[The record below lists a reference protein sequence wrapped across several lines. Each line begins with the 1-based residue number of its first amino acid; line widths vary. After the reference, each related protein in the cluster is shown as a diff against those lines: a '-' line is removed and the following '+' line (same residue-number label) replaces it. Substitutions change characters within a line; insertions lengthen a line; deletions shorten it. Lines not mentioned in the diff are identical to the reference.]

1 MNSNQRSEINN
12 QTENGAN
19 KKGMPG
25 SKGNTTDG
33 PLDHTYPQ
41 GAAQQQGVQK
51 AGTTGTQQSGA
62 GPGIDAAGGG
72 RDSGG
77 RTHLPGGSMQTQ
89 QTGGTGPVQGVTDSH
104 QKAMEQRSG
113 AYGQLEQ
120 PVGDRSRDQASPA
133 GTRGGGQHGPQS
145 SVESVQG
152 GSMGARQ
159 SATPSGTQGGGQL
172 GGQIGSSSVQQGG
185 PASGQQSMDRAGTQ
199 TGSRQ
204 ENEDPALQS
213 NDLAGGLP
221 RSPGNS
227 GPSSGPR
234 DTHLTGAQIHANQQ
248 KAEGGVHNSNDAA
261 GGYPKSPGGSN
272 KLAADEK
279 MDDDTGF
286 SNKG

>member
-1 MNSNQRSEINN
+1 MNANQRSEINN

-19 KKGMPG
+19 KKGTPG

-41 GAAQQQGVQK
+41 GAAQQQGNQNLD
-51 AGTTGTQQSGA
+51 GTGTQQSGA
-62 GPGIDAAGGG
+62 GPGIDAAGGA

-77 RTHLPGGSMQTQ
+77 RSDLPGGSMQTQ
-89 QTGGTGPVQGVTDSH
+89 QTGGTGAVQGVTDSH

-113 AYGQLEQ
+113 AYGQLEL
-120 PVGDRSRDQASPA
+120 PVGERPRDQASTP
-133 GTRGGGQHGPQS
+133 GTGGGGQHGPQS
-145 SVESVQG
+145 NVQSVQG

-172 GGQIGSSSVQQGG
+172 GRQTATSSGQQGG
-185 PASGQQSMDRAGTQ
+185 STGAQQSVDRAGTQ
-199 TGSRQ
+199 TGS
-204 ENEDPALQS
+204 AHQS
-213 NDLAGGLP
+213 NDLTGGLP

-227 GPSSGPR
+227 GPSSGSP

-248 KAEGGVHNSNDAA
+248 KAEGGVHDSNDAA
-261 GGYPKSPGGSN
+261 GGYPKSPGGAN

>member
-1 MNSNQRSEINN
+1 MNANQRSEINN
-12 QTENGAN
+12 QTENGSN
-19 KKGMPG
+19 RKDMPG

-41 GAAQQQGVQK
+41 GAVPQRGNENL
-51 AGTTGTQQSGA
+51 GGPGTQQSGA
-62 GPGIDAAGGG
+62 GPGIDAAAGTQ
-72 RDSGG
+72 DSGG
-77 RTHLPGGSMQTQ
+77 CNDLPGGSMQTQ

-120 PVGDRSRDQASPA
+120 PVGDRSRDET

-145 SVESVQG
+145 RVQSVQG

-172 GGQIGSSSVQQGG
+172 GRNAGSTGRQGG
-185 PASGQQSMDRAGTQ
+185 SAGAEQSADRAGSQ
-199 TGSRQ
+199 TGASRQ
-204 ENEDPALQS
+204 EQRDPALQS
-213 NDLAGGLP
+213 NDVTGGLP

-261 GGYPKSPGGSN
+261 GGYPKSPGGAN